1 MNALQTLK
9 AACSMTAQKKTV
21 VLPDGTE
28 FAFWMTPLTVA
39 ERQRAQKQSKSDD
52 AIDFALQLLISKA
65 TDENAAKLFAPGT
78 VAEIRN
84 DLPASVIDALLLEL
98 LDSGESEGEDEE
110 DFPKQSKS
118 NSKKTGS

>member
-1 MNALQTLK
+1 MNALEKLK
-9 AACSMTAQKKTV
+9 AACSMKSHRKTV
-21 VLPDGTE
+21 GLPDESE
-28 FAFWMTPLTVA
+28 FAFWMTPLTIA

-65 TDENAAKLFAPGT
+65 TDENGTKLFAPGT

-98 LDSGESEGEDEE
+98 LDSGESGEEDEE
-110 DFPKQSKS
+110 DSPKPLKSSSKRTAS
-118 NSKKTGS
+118 

>member
-1 MNALQTLK
+1 MNALEKLK
-9 AACSMTAQKKTV
+9 AACSMASQEKQV
-21 VLPDGTE
+21 GLPNGSD

-39 ERQRAQKQSKSDD
+39 ERQRAQKQSKTDD

-65 TDENAAKLFAPGT
+65 TDENGAKLFAPGT

-98 LDSGESEGEDEE
+98 LDSGESKEEDEE
-110 DFPKQSKS
+110 DSPKQSKS
-118 NSKKTGS
+118 NSKKTAS

>member
-1 MNALQTLK
+1 MNALEKLK
-9 AACSMTAQKKTV
+9 AACSMASQEKQV
-21 VLPDGTE
+21 GLPNGSD

-39 ERQRAQKQSKSDD
+39 ERQRAQKQSKTDD

-65 TDENAAKLFAPGT
+65 TDENGAKLFAPGT

-84 DLPASVIDALLLEL
+84 DLPSSVVDKLITVLLTDEN
-98 LDSGESEGEDEE
+98 SEEDEE
-110 DFPKQSKS
+110 ESPKPSKS